1 MIRRSAALRE
11 SGQPPTI
18 HSGPAPCSEAAFQA
32 YTGHLGGVQYDRLR
46 RRGTRADD
54 HLCRL
59 CKASQ
64 ESAWDHC
71 HEHGHVRG
79 PL

>member
-1 MIRRSAALRE
+1 M
-11 SGQPPTI
+11 
-18 HSGPAPCSEAAFQA
+18 
-32 YTGHLGGVQYDRLR
+32 QYDRLR
-46 RRGTRADD
+46 RRGALAHD